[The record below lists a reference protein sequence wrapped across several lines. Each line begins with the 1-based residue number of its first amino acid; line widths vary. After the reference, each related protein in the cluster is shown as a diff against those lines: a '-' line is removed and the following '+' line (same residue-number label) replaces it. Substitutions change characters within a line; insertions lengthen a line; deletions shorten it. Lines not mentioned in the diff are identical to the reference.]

1 VRVAKPNFSFKKR
14 QREQAKAAKKQ
25 EKMARRAERANDP
38 NAAPEIPDFDFD
50 APAADATPPVDAPSE
65 PPTQP

>member
-1 VRVAKPNFSFKKR
+1 MAKPNFSFKKR

-38 NAAPEIPDFDFD
+38 NAAPEIPDYDFN
-50 APAADATPPVDAPSE
+50 APATPPEV
-65 PPTQP
+65 PPAEG

>member
-38 NAAPEIPDFDFD
+38 NAAPEIPDFDFN
-50 APAADATPPVDAPSE
+50 APATPPVDTPEE
-65 PPTQP
+65 PPAQP